1 MAGGMSAG
9 RGAPIGER
17 PVFLGPE
24 SEAAAR
30 GEAAASSST
39 AESPGPG
46 RAARSVHAWFRD
58 PVSGVRHPALIVE
71 QARDAEGAWVVSIVH
86 VVTDERGA
94 TCTVHGWVDS
104 ASIEP
109 LASA

>member
-9 RGAPIGER
+9 RGVPIGER

-24 SEAAAR
+24 SEVAAR
-30 GEAAASSST
+30 GDAGPSST

-58 PVSGVRHPALIVE
+58 PVSGARHPALIVE

-94 TCTVHGWVDS
+94 TCTVHGWVDA